1 MNAVPFGLRTYTGH
15 RIVLLGQ
22 ATVAIEIDGE
32 KKTLKLVV
40 VDGKGSWKRLVGE
53 NLIELADL

>member
-1 MNAVPFGLRTYTGH
+1 M
-15 RIVLLGQ
+15 LLGQ

-32 KKTLKLVV
+32 KKILKLAV
-40 VDGKGSWKRLVGE
+40 VDGKGSWKKLVGE